1 MIFWKIYTY
10 IWLVQVLL
18 LINYDK
24 TFFRREPQK
33 TSVSPP
39 RWRRSRSPGPVQ
51 SRDPAY
57 TDKWAP
63 RGASPPRDPVRR
75 DRSPPLERGGASSW
89 DAYGGGPSSRA
100 PQQLQQAGGRLSPIP
115 VSSKRPRSP
124 TPGQDSRYV
133 RRDYPATGKSLSW
146 VIPNIWDK
154 ATFLVVTL

>member
-1 MIFWKIYTY
+1 MIK
-10 IWLVQVLL
+10 L
-18 LINYDK
+18 
-24 TFFRREPQK
+24 FFRREPQK

-57 TDKWAP
+57 PEKWAS
-63 RGASPPRDPVRR
+63 RGASPPRDPARRDRSPPRDPVRR

-100 PQQLQQAGGRLSPIP
+100 PQQQAGGRLSPIP

-133 RRDYPATGKSLSW
+133 RRDYPATGKSLS
-146 VIPNIWDK
+146 
-154 ATFLVVTL
+154 